1 MGGSA
6 TTYLGWKIYFKSAY
20 LKGVISTNGK
30 AQSILTHVVDNLFSF
45 SIYGLV
51 DFYNNK
57 PGGSNF
63 GVSISIGGG

>member
-1 MGGSA
+1 M
-6 TTYLGWKIYFKSAY
+6 
-20 LKGVISTNGK
+20 
-30 AQSILTHVVDNLFSF
+30 VDNLFSF